1 MHGFHAALPIGSLGG
16 LPFFSEINHCCST
29 SIGTYW
35 AHSHLQWVYIWSR
48 RWSTRSFFVG
58 FARVATC
65 QVANVSFRLGTSH
78 SKPEVGVA
86 TALDFQ
92 LGLDGVVPVVGL
104 VGGIFSSIAMP
115 IASISAVTQVPQIGL
130 GSSPLLS
137 NKDLFPYY
145 LRTFPPDTFQGKA
158 FWSWVLKYDIPL
170 AVCIYSEEAY
180 GMGLFQAMKDE
191 ARLAGDTAMNGT
203 YCFRKS
209 LRIHLLN
216 LAA

>member
-1 MHGFHAALPIGSLGG
+1 MVSTQHCQLEAWVACRSSLKSTIVVRLPLGHIGHIPIFSGYISGLAAGQLAVFCRLCSCCDVSGGKCFLSLGDQSFQARSG
-16 LPFFSEINHCCST
+16 CSNSAGF
-29 SIGTYW
+29 SIGFGWCGARRRFGRRHFFLHCHADCEYISCHTGATDW
-35 AHSHLQWVYIWSR
+35 AW
-48 RWSTRSFFVG
+48 
-58 FARVATC
+58 
-65 QVANVSFRLGTSH
+65 
-78 SKPEVGVA
+78 
-86 TALDFQ
+86 
-92 LGLDGVVPVVGL
+92 
-104 VGGIFSSIAMP
+104 
-115 IASISAVTQVPQIGL
+115 
-130 GSSPLLS
+130 SSPLLS